1 MDGKEIIVKSLEVGY
16 DEHIIVRGMDLRL
29 KPGGVTTLIG
39 PNGCGKS
46 TLLKA
51 MTRILKCRGGAILLE
66 GKEIRKMPTKEL
78 AQKIS
83 ILSQHQITPDDITV
97 QDLVS
102 YGRMPYQK
110 WYQGESQEDVEI
122 VRWAME
128 AASVAHMADR
138 KVRSLSG
145 GERQRAWIATALA
158 QKPRFLFLDEPTT
171 YLDIAHQMEIM
182 QLIQTLKAQLDI
194 SIIMVLHDI
203 GQAMEVSDQVVV
215 MKDGRK
221 VASGDPQTVITEALI
236 EQVYAVKC
244 RLVPLPG
251 RRCPT
256 IIYES
261 LTGRE
266 ASAGPGGNCAG

>member
-1 MDGKEIIVKSLEVGY
+1 MDCKEIVVKELEVGY
-16 DEHIIVRGMDLRL
+16 DERIIVKGMDLQL

-51 MTRILKCRGGAILLE
+51 MTRILKCRGGWILLE
-66 GKEIRKMPTKEL
+66 GREIHEMPTKEL

-83 ILSQHQITPDDITV
+83 ILSQHQVTPEDITV
-97 QDLVS
+97 KDLVS

-110 WYQGESQEDVEI
+110 WYQGESREDLEI
-122 VRWAME
+122 VQWAMK
-128 AASVAHMADR
+128 AASVEGMAGR

-158 QKPRFLFLDEPTT
+158 QKPQFLFLDEPTT

-182 QLIQTLKAQLDI
+182 QLVKDLKERLDI
-194 SIIMVLHDI
+194 AIIMVLHDI
-203 GQAMEVSDQVVV
+203 EQAMEVSDQVVV
-215 MKDGRK
+215 MKDGKK
-221 VASGDPQTVITEALI
+221 VAAGAPLEVITEELI
-236 EQVYAVKC
+236 EQVYSVKS
-244 RLVPLPG
+244 RIVRLPG
-251 RRCPT
+251 RNCPT

-261 LTGRE
+261 LTGK
-266 ASAGPGGNCAG
+266 APAGAGR